1 MSHQSIPIPQLG
13 AATALVQLL
22 IENPHLPLLDW
33 SIADGTGPLSGTCL
47 NDGVD
52 MGPVIAAYAEV
63 LGGEVREI
71 EFTGSSGAR
80 MYSASVFTTWRDVR
94 VVVRGVCAASVHST
108 VAVAA

>member
-1 MSHQSIPIPQLG
+1 MKQNPIPQLG

-22 IENPHLPLLDW
+22 SENPRLPLLDW
-33 SIADGTGPLSGTCL
+33 SIADDALPLSGTCL

-63 LGGEVREI
+63 LGGTVREI
-71 EFTGSSGAR
+71 EFVSADGAR
-80 MYSASVFTTWRDVR
+80 MYSASVAATWRDVR
-94 VVVRGVCAASVHST
+94 VIVRGTCAASVHT

>member
-1 MSHQSIPIPQLG
+1 MKQSIPSPQLG

-22 IENPHLPLLDW
+22 SENPNLPFLDW
-33 SIADGTGPLSGTCL
+33 SIADGAAPLSGSCL
-47 NDGVD
+47 NDDVD

-94 VVVRGVCAASVHST
+94 VVVRGVCAASVHNT